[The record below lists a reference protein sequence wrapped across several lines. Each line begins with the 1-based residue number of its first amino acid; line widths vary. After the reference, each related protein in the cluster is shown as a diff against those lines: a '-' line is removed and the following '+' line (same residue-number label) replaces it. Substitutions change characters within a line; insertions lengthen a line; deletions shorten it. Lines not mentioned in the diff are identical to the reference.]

1 MLLPKRTYWKRNR
14 KRMIIW
20 RETGTFEIT
29 EQRLVDQARV
39 IRTNEWLSEME
50 LEEIMRKNFNTQRW

>member
-1 MLLPKRTYWKRNR
+1 
-14 KRMIIW
+14 MIIW

-39 IRTNEWLSEME
+39 IRTNEWLSEVE